1 MVAVSVAVSSTP
13 ADPAARDPP
22 AAKPVDLD
30 LSASVD
36 LDLSASALDAF
47 VSLAAFLTAL
57 LAAPFLRPPSACT
70 AEANELVMGAS
81 VAVSSSVLLC
91 PAVPTYVINV

>member
-30 LSASVD
+30 LST
-36 LDLSASALDAF
+36 SALEAF

-81 VAVSSSVLLC
+81 VPVSSSVLQVSSSVLLC
-91 PAVPTYVINV
+91 PAVPTYVIHV

>member
-30 LSASVD
+30 LST
-36 LDLSASALDAF
+36 SALEAF
-47 VSLAAFLTAL
+47 VSLAAFLVVL
-57 LAAPFLRPPSACT
+57 FLRPPSACT

-81 VAVSSSVLLC
+81 VPVSSSVLQVSSSVLLC
-91 PAVPTYVINV
+91 PAVPTYVIHV